1 MHPNEAF
8 LTKFKTKE
16 AGQELVQNMTN
27 EVLALKSSP
36 HFEAFAE
43 QLQRLNIL
51 PELQDNTPRAIG
63 EINGTPIYDS

>member
-16 AGQELVQNMTN
+16 AGQELVRNMTN

-51 PELQDNTPRAIG
+51 PELQDNTARVIG